1 DSLNDPVTRYI
12 QGLQGSA
19 YDQVTVRQ
27 LLTMTS
33 GVRWIEDYTD
43 LNSDLPRLYA
53 TTPAP
58 GLSVASTYMRS
69 LPREGAPGERWVYKT
84 GETHLLGDL
93 VRAATGSTLSDYLS
107 DRIWKPYG
115 MEDDATWVVDASGA
129 ELAGCCLQA
138 TLRDFGRFGM
148 FVLGGGQI
156 GDSLVV
162 PDDWFA
168 EATAPQVTI
177 DDAGNGYGFQWWTHA
192 NGTFSAFGIYGQTI
206 HIDRARDLVVV
217 LNAAWPEAL
226 STARSAERWTFL
238 RLLESA
244 IDEEGAPLGRR
255 ATGSAFGAP
264 TFGCGPEVHLP

>member
-1 DSLNDPVTRYI
+1 VTSTLVGIALRSGAIESLNDPVTQYI

-19 YDQVTVRQ
+19 YDEVTVRQ

-53 TTPAP
+53 TAPAS

-69 LPREGAPGERWVYKT
+69 LPREYAPGERWVYKT

-93 VRAATGSTLSDYLS
+93 VRAATGGALSDYLS
-107 DRIWKPYG
+107 DNIWKPYG
-115 MEDDATWVVDASGA
+115 MEGDATWTVDASGA

-138 TLRDFGRFGM
+138 TLRDYGRFVM
-148 FVLGGGQI
+148 FVLGGGRI

-162 PDDWFA
+162 PSDWFG
-168 EATAPQVTI
+168 EATTSQVTI
-177 DDAGNGYGFQWWTHA
+177 DAVGNGYGFQWWTHP

-206 HIDRARDLVVV
+206 HIDRVRDLVVV
-217 LNAAWPEAL
+217 MNAAWPEAL
-226 STARSAERWTFL
+226 SAARAAARSEFFA
-238 RLLESA
+238 LLESA
-244 IDEEGAPLGRR
+244 IDEEGG
-255 ATGSAFGAP
+255 
-264 TFGCGPEVHLP
+264 